1 MSALGDGLAFAWAMF
16 KLLLPEP
23 RPKRPPVKPAPVP
36 ARTPAEEAE
45 RQAEFDRGTHRV
57 GEGTGRRDA
66 N

>member
-36 ARTPAEEAE
+36 ARTPAEEA
-45 RQAEFDRGTHRV
+45 RN
-57 GEGTGRRDA
+57 RDA